1 MELVDGQRVV
11 RGTVKRAYPLQS
23 LRQASSD
30 GAAES
35 ANGEL
40 GTFGPGVGPG
50 RGLVALEWEAGAE
63 TEERVSCAVVAER
76 DILKKTLERKP
87 RLFTFPHSLSVEVA
101 FEEPQRLPQSD
112 QLKYLPSK
120 TISTRDLHTAQPT
133 RQTQIQVQPQPK
145 KKPNYGKRTLG
156 EAKLTSPMYRYS
168 SLAELVDGYADI
180 YGVVVNVTLPKKTSG
195 RDFCMTV
202 SVIDESCPTRAE
214 AIQINIFYPMIAQ
227 MPKIKV
233 RSGMRS
239 KLLIASA
246 DYVCL
251 WFGSTPRGS
260 RYLVVREQTD
270 GKLEQLTCSDNWTF
284 EASDE
289 QRVRQLITWARN
301 SLAEDATLP
310 QGCALAPKLLAEL
323 RFAEN
328 FIDLV
333 VRVLHLDDSEEPT
346 RLIVWDGSGSL
357 AESDPTLV
365 RALEDHGA
373 SVPTNGMLKELI
385 MSSCW
390 TVVRDMGFVDGM
402 LGQWC
407 RFRNLAV
414 GTDEPVPGTANPP
427 GGREILRFRE
437 VTSLV
442 LMPDFT
448 LDVNHRLSLT
458 NESSPASTMPSNE
471 GGQTEVRQDQKHTA
485 ASLARVTTVIPDHI
499 KEKAPVASLQEI
511 LRSTKTPRKFHCCAR
526 VRSIW
531 PADVEKICKLKP
543 GSHSEYIYSFAL
555 TVEDG
560 SDSLNIIVYG
570 KDAGFLSYPPD
581 PAQPT
586 DPAGEAEQHKTPNKK
601 ESQYWYRE
609 HIGNDNAQSR
619 KPHLLQPVKLIVL
632 RHVSAHAPTPHRV
645 LDSLGLHELLRHRH
659 VTAVHHGVTHP
670 HGLLHLF
677 LLQLAQT
684 LHKRFALT
692 STDPLRVVLLE
703 IDKRALHLSVVAVLL
718 EIKLGETT
726 HRTGARVHKRVRA
739 QKEKDL
745 TRKSGERD
753 TQDCVS
759 AETCIMVSSQSPL
772 IKNGEV
778 DDVNDRESANTPVET
793 VRYQSSSWPI
803 RVVSSSTDSS
813 KRLTRINTAISEL
826 AQNETPPAIIASA
839 PAGNMPR

>member
-40 GTFGPGVGPG
+40 GTFGPGVGPCGRDASQLVAVVVENRSTFETCLVFFYDKWATKMQFLKRHFKLRISG

-227 MPKIKV
+227 MPKIK
-233 RSGMRS
+233 
-239 KLLIASA
+239 
-246 DYVCL
+246 YVGDIIRFHKVKIQQYQDKIQGLCL
-251 WFGSTPRGS
+251 PRGS
-260 RYLVVREQTD
+260 RHLVVREQTD

-333 VRVLHLDDSEEPT
+333 EVQRNQT
-346 RLIVWDGSGSL
+346 RLS
-357 AESDPTLV
+357 
-365 RALEDHGA
+365 
-373 SVPTNGMLKELI
+373 
-385 MSSCW
+385 
-390 TVVRDMGFVDGM
+390 
-402 LGQWC
+402 
-407 RFRNLAV
+407 
-414 GTDEPVPGTANPP
+414 
-427 GGREILRFRE
+427 
-437 VTSLV
+437 
-442 LMPDFT
+442 
-448 LDVNHRLSLT
+448 
-458 NESSPASTMPSNE
+458 
-471 GGQTEVRQDQKHTA
+471 
-485 ASLARVTTVIPDHI
+485 
-499 KEKAPVASLQEI
+499 
-511 LRSTKTPRKFHCCAR
+511 

-570 KDAGFLSYPPD
+570 KDAEHFLHGIPPCD
-581 PAQPT
+581 LT
-586 DPAGEAEQHKTPNKK
+586 RSTSSKT
-601 ESQYWYRE
+601 
-609 HIGNDNAQSR
+609 
-619 KPHLLQPVKLIVL
+619 LL
-632 RHVSAHAPTPHRV
+632 
-645 LDSLGLHELLRHRH
+645 E
-659 VTAVHHGVTHP
+659 
-670 HGLLHLF
+670 
-677 LLQLAQT
+677 
-684 LHKRFALT
+684 KRFA
-692 STDPLRVVLLE
+692 
-703 IDKRALHLSVVAVLL
+703 ALSRSPEAFHWC
-718 EIKLGETT
+718 IKSYLVSLPPSRDGAGEPAT
-726 HRTGARVHKRVRA
+726 A
-739 QKEKDL
+739 
-745 TRKSGERD
+745 
-753 TQDCVS
+753 
-759 AETCIMVSSQSPL
+759 
-772 IKNGEV
+772 
-778 DDVNDRESANTPVET
+778 
-793 VRYQSSSWPI
+793 VRY
-803 RVVSSSTDSS
+803 
-813 KRLTRINTAISEL
+813 RLFDTRLQIS
-826 AQNETPPAIIASA
+826 
-839 PAGNMPR
+839 